1 MAATTLLH
9 RFLLM
14 CAATAFNTPHDHWS
28 YRLLPL
34 CAALSP
40 TEAHENIRTI
50 YDAVIDVR
58 MSAEHRLEGRIVDSV
73 SIPAQ
78 LWEHGMYLPRDVAA
92 RVEITRPTPLT
103 RRMKIYTQA
112 FVPDVLEQFETD
124 CRLLCVCG
132 DGRRSE
138 LAAQQLAAAGFTVD
152 YIDGGLNA
160 WAEQSLELEV
170 EDDGGLVGSY
180 V

>member
-1 MAATTLLH
+1 MAAATLLH
-9 RFLLM
+9 PLLLVSVV
-14 CAATAFNTPHDHWS
+14 AAAFQRRPDRV
-28 YRLLPL
+28 YRLPTL

-40 TEAHENIRTI
+40 TEARENIRTI
-50 YDAVIDVR
+50 YDGVIDVR
-58 MSAEHRLEGRIVDSV
+58 MSAEHRLEGRIIDSV
-73 SIPAQ
+73 NVPAQ
-78 LWEHGMYLPRDVAA
+78 LWEHGMYLPRD
-92 RVEITRPTPLT
+92 
-103 RRMKIYTQA
+103 A
-112 FVPDVLEQFETD
+112 FVPDVCEQFETD

-138 LAAQQLAAAGFTVD
+138 LAAQQLAAAGFSVD

-160 WAEQSLELEV
+160 WAEESLELEV

>member
-1 MAATTLLH
+1 MAAATLLH
-9 RFLLM
+9 RFLLV
-14 CAATAFNTPHDHWS
+14 CAVAAFQERPE
-28 YRLLPL
+28 RLHRLVPL
-34 CAALSP
+34 RAALSP
-40 TEAHENIRTI
+40 TEAHENIQTV

-58 MSAEHRLEGRIVDSV
+58 MSAEHRLEGRIVNSIC
-73 SIPAQ
+73 IPAQ
-78 LWEHGMYLPRDVAA
+78 LWEHGMYLPRD
-92 RVEITRPTPLT
+92 
-103 RRMKIYTQA
+103 A

-132 DGRRSE
+132 DGRRSA
-138 LAAQQLAAAGFTVD
+138 LAAQQLADRGFSVD
-152 YIDGGLNA
+152 YIDGGLTA

>member
-1 MAATTLLH
+1 MAAATLLH
-9 RFLLM
+9 RLLVV
-14 CAATAFNTPHDHWS
+14 CAVAAAFQQRSDRF

-34 CAALSP
+34 RAALSP
-40 TEAHENIRTI
+40 TEANENIRTV
-50 YDAVIDVR
+50 YDGVIDVR
-58 MSAEHRLEGRIVDSV
+58 MSAEHRLEGRIVDSIC
-73 SIPAQ
+73 IPAQ
-78 LWEHGMYLPRDVAA
+78 LWEHGMYLPRD
-92 RVEITRPTPLT
+92 
-103 RRMKIYTQA
+103 A
-112 FVPDVLEQFETD
+112 FVPDVCEQFETA

>member
-1 MAATTLLH
+1 MAAATLLH
-9 RFLLM
+9 RLLVV
-14 CAATAFNTPHDHWS
+14 CAVAAAFQRLPDTL
-28 YRLLPL
+28 YRLPPL

-40 TEAHENIRTI
+40 AEARENIRTI
-50 YDAVIDVR
+50 YEAVIDVR
-58 MSAEHRLEGRIVDSV
+58 MSAEHRLEGRIVDSIC
-73 SIPAQ
+73 IPAQ
-78 LWEHGMYLPRDVAA
+78 LWEHGMYLPRD
-92 RVEITRPTPLT
+92 
-103 RRMKIYTQA
+103 A

-138 LAAQQLAAAGFTVD
+138 LAAQQLEQEGFAVD

-160 WAEQSLELEV
+160 WAEQSLELEI

>member
-1 MAATTLLH
+1 MVLQPLAAQRLLLLAVGTAALQYHIGDRATTLCLIH
-9 RFLLM
+9 NRRI
-14 CAATAFNTPHDHWS
+14 N
-28 YRLLPL
+28 
-34 CAALSP
+34 AALGP
-40 TEAHENIRTI
+40 AEAHENIQTI
-50 YDAVIDVR
+50 YDGVIDVR

-78 LWEHGMYLPRDVAA
+78 LWEHGMYLPRD
-92 RVEITRPTPLT
+92 
-103 RRMKIYTQA
+103 A

-138 LAAQQLAAAGFTVD
+138 LAAQQLEQAGYAVD
-152 YIDGGLNA
+152 YIDGGLDA
-160 WAEQSLELEV
+160 WAEQSLPLEV

>member
-1 MAATTLLH
+1 MVLQPLAAQRLLLLAVGTAALQYHIGDRATTLCLIH
-9 RFLLM
+9 NRRI
-14 CAATAFNTPHDHWS
+14 N
-28 YRLLPL
+28 
-34 CAALSP
+34 AALGP
-40 TEAHENIRTI
+40 AEAHENIQTI
-50 YDAVIDVR
+50 YDGVIDVR

-78 LWEHGMYLPRDVAA
+78 LWEHGMYLPRD
-92 RVEITRPTPLT
+92 
-103 RRMKIYTQA
+103 A

-138 LAAQQLAAAGFTVD
+138 LAAQQLEQAGYAVD
-152 YIDGGLNA
+152 YIDGGLDA
-160 WAEQSLELEV
+160 WAEQSLPLEV
-170 EDDGGLVGSY
+170 EDDGGLVGSN

>member
-1 MAATTLLH
+1 
-9 RFLLM
+9 
-14 CAATAFNTPHDHWS
+14 
-28 YRLLPL
+28 
-34 CAALSP
+34 
-40 TEAHENIRTI
+40 
-50 YDAVIDVR
+50 
-58 MSAEHRLEGRIVDSV
+58 
-73 SIPAQ
+73 
-78 LWEHGMYLPRDVAA
+78 MYLPRD
-92 RVEITRPTPLT
+92 
-103 RRMKIYTQA
+103 A
-112 FVPDVLEQFETD
+112 FVPDVREQFETD

-138 LAAQQLAAAGFTVD
+138 LAAQQLANAGFSVD

>member
-1 MAATTLLH
+1 MAAATLLH
-9 RFLLM
+9 PLLLVSVV
-14 CAATAFNTPHDHWS
+14 AAAFQRRPDRV
-28 YRLLPL
+28 YRLPTL

-40 TEAHENIRTI
+40 TEARENIRTI
-50 YDAVIDVR
+50 YDGVIDVR

-78 LWEHGMYLPRDVAA
+78 LWEHGMYLPRD
-92 RVEITRPTPLT
+92 
-103 RRMKIYTQA
+103 A

-138 LAAQQLAAAGFTVD
+138 LAAQQLEQAGYAVD
-152 YIDGGLNA
+152 YIDGGLDA
-160 WAEQSLELEV
+160 WAEQSLPLEV
-170 EDDGGLVGSY
+170 EDDGGLVGSN

>member
-1 MAATTLLH
+1 MAAATLLH
-9 RFLLM
+9 RFLL
-14 CAATAFNTPHDHWS
+14 
-28 YRLLPL
+28 L
-34 CAALSP
+34 CAVAAFQQRPDSLYRIPPLRPALSP
-40 TEAHENIRTI
+40 TEAQENIRTI
-50 YDAVIDVR
+50 YDGVVDVR
-58 MSAEHRLEGRIVDSV
+58 MSAEHRLEGRIVDSIC
-73 SIPAQ
+73 IPAQ

-92 RVEITRPTPLT
+92 RVEITRPTPST
-103 RRMKIYTQA
+103 RRMNMYTQA

-138 LAAQQLAAAGFTVD
+138 LAAQQLANEGFSVD
-152 YIDGGLNA
+152 YIDGGLDA

>member
-1 MAATTLLH
+1 MAAATLLH
-9 RFLLM
+9 PLLLVSVV
-14 CAATAFNTPHDHWS
+14 AAAFQRRPDRV
-28 YRLLPL
+28 YRLPTL

-40 TEAHENIRTI
+40 TEARENIRTI
-50 YDAVIDVR
+50 YDGVIDVR
-58 MSAEHRLEGRIVDSV
+58 MSAEHRLEGRIIDSV
-73 SIPAQ
+73 NVPAQ
-78 LWEHGMYLPRDVAA
+78 LWEHGMYLPRD
-92 RVEITRPTPLT
+92 
-103 RRMKIYTQA
+103 A
-112 FVPDVLEQFETD
+112 FVPDVCEQFETA

>member
-14 CAATAFNTPHDHWS
+14 CAATAFDTPHDHWS
-28 YRLLPL
+28 HRLPPL
-34 CAALSP
+34 RAALSP
-40 TEAHENIRTI
+40 TEARENIRTI
-50 YDAVIDVR
+50 YDGIIDVR
-58 MSAEHRLEGRIVDSV
+58 MSAEHRLEGRIVDSIC
-73 SIPAQ
+73 IPAQ
-78 LWEHGMYLPRDVAA
+78 LWEHGMYLPRD
-92 RVEITRPTPLT
+92 E
-103 RRMKIYTQA
+103 

-138 LAAQQLAAAGFTVD
+138 LAAQQLEQEGFAVD
-152 YIDGGLNA
+152 YIDGGLDA

>member
-1 MAATTLLH
+1 MAAATILH
-9 RFLLM
+9 RLLVV
-14 CAATAFNTPHDHWS
+14 CAVAAAFQRRPDRF
-28 YRLLPL
+28 YRLPPSR
-34 CAALSP
+34 AALIP
-40 TEAHENIRTI
+40 TEARENIRTI

-58 MSAEHRLEGRIVDSV
+58 MSAEHRLEGRIVDSYC
-73 SIPAQ
+73 IPAQ
-78 LWEHGMYLPRDVAA
+78 LWEHGMYLPRD
-92 RVEITRPTPLT
+92 
-103 RRMKIYTQA
+103 A
-112 FVPDVLEQFETD
+112 FVPDVCEQFETD

-138 LAAQQLAAAGFTVD
+138 LAAQQLAAEGFAVD

-160 WAEQSLELEV
+160 WAEQSLPLEV

>member
-1 MAATTLLH
+1 MVLHAFSARRLLFLAVGAIALQCHIGDRAATLRSIH
-9 RFLLM
+9 NRRI
-14 CAATAFNTPHDHWS
+14 N
-28 YRLLPL
+28 
-34 CAALSP
+34 AALGP
-40 TEAHENIRTI
+40 AEARENIRTV
-50 YDAVIDVR
+50 YDGVIDVR
-58 MSAEHRLEGRIVDSV
+58 MSAEYRLEGRIVDSIC
-73 SIPAQ
+73 IPAQ
-78 LWEHGMYLPRDVAA
+78 LWEHGMYLPRD
-92 RVEITRPTPLT
+92 
-103 RRMKIYTQA
+103 A

-138 LAAQQLAAAGFTVD
+138 LAAQQLAAAGFSVD

>member
-1 MAATTLLH
+1 MAAATILH
-9 RFLLM
+9 RLLVV
-14 CAATAFNTPHDHWS
+14 CAVAAAFQRRPDRL
-28 YRLLPL
+28 YRLPTL

-50 YDAVIDVR
+50 YDAVVDVR
-58 MSAEHRLEGRIVDSV
+58 MSAEHRLEGRIVDSIC
-73 SIPAQ
+73 IPAQ
-78 LWEHGMYLPRDVAA
+78 LWEHGMYLPR
-92 RVEITRPTPLT
+92 ET
-103 RRMKIYTQA
+103 
-112 FVPDVLEQFETD
+112 FVPDVCEQFETD

-138 LAAQQLAAAGFTVD
+138 LAAQQLAAAGFSVD
-152 YIDGGLNA
+152 YIDGGLDA

>member
-1 MAATTLLH
+1 MVLQPFAAQRLLLLAVGTAALQCHIGDRATTLCLIH
-9 RFLLM
+9 NRRI
-14 CAATAFNTPHDHWS
+14 N
-28 YRLLPL
+28 
-34 CAALSP
+34 AALGP
-40 TEAHENIRTI
+40 VEAHENIRKV

-58 MSAEHRLEGRIVDSV
+58 MSAEHRLEGRIVDSQC
-73 SIPAQ
+73 IPAQ
-78 LWEHGMYLPRDVAA
+78 LWEHGMYLPRD
-92 RVEITRPTPLT
+92 
-103 RRMKIYTQA
+103 A
-112 FVPDVLEQFETD
+112 FVPDVCEQFETD

-138 LAAQQLAAAGFTVD
+138 LAAEQLADAGFSAD
-152 YIDGGLNA
+152 YIDGGLDA

>member
-1 MAATTLLH
+1 MVLQPLAAQRLLLLAVGTAALQYHIGDRATTLCLIH
-9 RFLLM
+9 NRRI
-14 CAATAFNTPHDHWS
+14 N
-28 YRLLPL
+28 
-34 CAALSP
+34 AALGP
-40 TEAHENIRTI
+40 AEARENIQSI

-58 MSAEHRLEGRIVDSV
+58 MSAEHRLEGRIVDSI

-78 LWEHGMYLPRDVAA
+78 LWEHGMYLPRD
-92 RVEITRPTPLT
+92 
-103 RRMKIYTQA
+103 A
-112 FVPDVLEQFETD
+112 FVPDVLEQFETN

-138 LAAQQLAAAGFTVD
+138 LAAQQLEQAGFAVD
-152 YIDGGLNA
+152 FIDGGLDA
-160 WAEQSLELEV
+160 WAEQSLPLEV

>member
-9 RFLLM
+9 RFLLI
-14 CAATAFNTPHDHWS
+14 CAATAFNRPHDHWS
-28 YRLLPL
+28 HRLLHL
-34 CAALSP
+34 RAALSP
-40 TEAHENIRTI
+40 TEAHENIQTV
-50 YDAVIDVR
+50 YDGVIDVR
-58 MSAEHRLEGRIVDSV
+58 MSAEHRLEGRIVDSIC
-73 SIPAQ
+73 IPAQ
-78 LWEHGMYLPRDVAA
+78 LWEHGMYLPRH
-92 RVEITRPTPLT
+92 
-103 RRMKIYTQA
+103 A

-124 CRLLCVCG
+124 CCLLCVCG

-138 LAAQQLAAAGFTVD
+138 LAAQQLAAAGFSVD

-160 WAEQSLELEV
+160 WAEQSLELEI

>member
-1 MAATTLLH
+1 MAAATLLH
-9 RFLLM
+9 RLLVV
-14 CAATAFNTPHDHWS
+14 CAVAAFQQRSDRF
-28 YRLLPL
+28 YRLPTL

-40 TEAHENIRTI
+40 AEAQENIRTV
-50 YDAVIDVR
+50 YDGVIDVR
-58 MSAEHRLEGRIVDSV
+58 MSAEHRLEGRIVDSYC
-73 SIPAQ
+73 IPAQ
-78 LWEHGMYLPRDVAA
+78 LWEHGMYLPRD
-92 RVEITRPTPLT
+92 
-103 RRMKIYTQA
+103 A
-112 FVPDVLEQFETD
+112 FVPDVCEQFETD

>member
-1 MAATTLLH
+1 MVLRPFAA
-9 RFLLM
+9 R
-14 CAATAFNTPHDHWS
+14 
-28 YRLLPL
+28 RLLL
-34 CAALSP
+34 LAVGAIALQRHIGDRAARLKSIHNRRVNAALGP
-40 TEAHENIRTI
+40 AEARENIQKI

-58 MSAEHRLEGRIVDSV
+58 MSAEHRLEGRIVDSI

-78 LWEHGMYLPRDVAA
+78 LWEHGMYLPRD
-92 RVEITRPTPLT
+92 
-103 RRMKIYTQA
+103 A
-112 FVPDVLEQFETD
+112 FVPDVCEQFETN

-138 LAAQQLAAAGFTVD
+138 LAAQQLANAGFSVD
-152 YIDGGLNA
+152 YIDGGLDA

>member
-1 MAATTLLH
+1 MVLQPFAAQRLLLLAVGTAALQCHIGDRATTLCLIH
-9 RFLLM
+9 NRRI
-14 CAATAFNTPHDHWS
+14 N
-28 YRLLPL
+28 
-34 CAALSP
+34 AALGP
-40 TEAHENIRTI
+40 AEAHENIRTV
-50 YDAVIDVR
+50 YDGVIDVR
-58 MSAEHRLEGRIVDSV
+58 MSAEHRLEGRIVGSIC
-73 SIPAQ
+73 IPAQ
-78 LWEHGMYLPRDVAA
+78 LWEHGMYLPRD
-92 RVEITRPTPLT
+92 
-103 RRMKIYTQA
+103 A

-138 LAAQQLAAAGFTVD
+138 LAAQQLEQEGFAVD
-152 YIDGGLNA
+152 HIDGGLDA

>member
-1 MAATTLLH
+1 MAAATILH
-9 RFLLM
+9 RLLVV
-14 CAATAFNTPHDHWS
+14 CAVAAAFQRRPDRF

-34 CAALSP
+34 RAALSP
-40 TEAHENIRTI
+40 SEAHENIRTV
-50 YDAVIDVR
+50 YDGVIDVR
-58 MSAEHRLEGRIVDSV
+58 MTAEHRLEGRIVDSV
-73 SIPAQ
+73 CIPAQ
-78 LWEHGMYLPRDVAA
+78 LWEHGMYLPKD
-92 RVEITRPTPLT
+92 
-103 RRMKIYTQA
+103 A
-112 FVPDVLEQFETD
+112 FVPEVCEQFETD

-138 LAAQQLAAAGFTVD
+138 LAAQQLANAGFSVD
-152 YIDGGLNA
+152 YIDGGLDA